1 MGLVSGLL
9 GLPLL
14 PLRGTVAVAEQI
26 RKQAE
31 EEFYDPAV
39 IRRQLEDVDRRR
51 GSGELSD
58 EEATAW
64 EDVLVERLMQGRNRP
79 REE

>member
-51 GSGELSD
+51 ASGELSD